1 MSKALMTIH
10 GFLTST
16 KDFGRL
22 YDYLDF
28 YDEIKAVEVPGHNA
42 DTPDFS
48 LFQVDVTFK
57 TLLDAYDDLRSRHD
71 QVDVAGFSMG
81 GALTTWLCSV
91 KDVHR
96 AVLLA
101 PANKYIN
108 LLMPFDAGK
117 FYGGFGLKTY
127 READGKLSNKL
138 GATEYA
144 YTPYRENMAT
154 TAKIFW
160 ERFLRNLTP
169 HTYNV
174 FSKLVKKSDV
184 VVETMSPI
192 TTPTLIMWGKL
203 DELVPYSSVKF
214 VLKHFSNIQEKIY
227 PDVGHVLLYT
237 NRDHLMIADIVEFL
251 SEGTVKKEVPPR
263 E

>member
-28 YDEIKAVEVPGHNA
+28 YDEVKAVEVPGHNH
-42 DTPDFS
+42 DEPDFS
-48 LFQVDVTFK
+48 LFNVEDTYK
-57 TLLDAYDDLRSRHD
+57 TVLAAYEELRSKHD
-71 QVDVAGFSMG
+71 QVDVVGFSMG
-81 GALTTWLCSV
+81 GSLTSWLCSV

-108 LLMPFDAGK
+108 LMLAFDASK
-117 FYGGFGLKTY
+117 FYGSLGIKTY
-127 READGKLSNKL
+127 RQQSGNLSTKLD
-138 GATEYA
+138 ATDDA
-144 YTPYRENMAT
+144 YNPYRENLAT
-154 TAKIFW
+154 SAKLFW
-160 ERFLRNLTP
+160 ERFLRHLNP
-169 HTYNV
+169 HTYSV
-174 FSKLVKKSDV
+174 FSKIIRKNNI

-192 TTPTLIMWGKL
+192 KTPALVIYGKL
-203 DELVPYSSVKF
+203 DEMVPYSSVKF
-214 VLKHFSNIQEKIY
+214 VLNNFSNAKESIY
-227 PDVGHVLLYT
+227 PDLGHLLLYG
-237 NRDHLMIADIVEFL
+237 NGDHLVIGEILDFL
-251 SEGTVKKEVPPR
+251 SEGTVQKEIPAR